1 MQRCLELAL
10 LGKGSVSPN
19 PMVGAVI
26 VHDNRIIGEGFHQKY
41 GGPHAEVNAIQSVK
55 DKNLLP
61 HSTIYVSL
69 EPCSHFGKTPPCT
82 DLIIENKIPRVVIG
96 SIDPFAQVCGNGVKK
111 LQDAGTEVIL
121 GVLEE
126 KSKAINPFFFTFQ
139 EKNRPFVILKWAE
152 TEDGFV
158 DQMRSENTVT
168 PLHISSAATNTFVHQ
183 LRSEIDAILIGK
195 NTALLDNPQLT
206 TRKVYG
212 KNPLRVVIDSE
223 LELPRNLH
231 LFSDGNPTLVLNTVK
246 SAIVGSIEY
255 YTIETISPSSI
266 LEVLYEKHIQSVMIE
281 GGPQTIHP
289 FIESGLWDK
298 IYRIKSSTK
307 CGSGVAAPSVPL
319 SNFNVIQSGSDNI
332 LVYEK

>member
-26 VHDNRIIGEGFHQKY
+26 VHNGRIIGEGFHQKY
-41 GGPHAEVNAIQSVK
+41 GGPHAEVNAIHSVK
-55 DKNLLP
+55 DKYLLP

-82 DLIIENKIPRVVIG
+82 DLILEHKIPRVVIG
-96 SIDPFAQVCGNGVKK
+96 SIDPFAKVCGNGVKK

-139 EKNRPFVILKWAE
+139 EKKRPFVILKWAE

-158 DQMRSENTVT
+158 DHIRKEKDNP
-168 PLHISSAATNTFVHQ
+168 PLHISSPATNTRVHQ
-183 LRSEIDAILIGK
+183 LRSEIDAILIGT

-212 KNPLRVVIDSE
+212 KNPLRVVIDSQ
-223 LELPRNLH
+223 LNLPRNLH
-231 LFSDGNPTLVLNTVK
+231 LFSDGNNTLVLNSIK
-246 SAIVGSIEY
+246 STIEENVEY
-255 YTIETISPSSI
+255 YRMNTITSSTI
-266 LEVLYEKHIQSVMIE
+266 LEVLFEKQIQSVMIE

-307 CGSGVAAPSVPL
+307 CGSGIPAPTISL